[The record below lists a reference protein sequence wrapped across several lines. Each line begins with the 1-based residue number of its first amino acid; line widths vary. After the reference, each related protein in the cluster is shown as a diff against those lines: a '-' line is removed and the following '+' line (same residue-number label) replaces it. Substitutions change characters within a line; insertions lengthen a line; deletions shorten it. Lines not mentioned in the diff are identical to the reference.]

1 MIKPDL
7 RRRSD
12 RISAHMGGDPVCFLK
27 KLRGERGQSA
37 VEFAMV
43 LPLMALLIYV
53 FVMFGKGIYV
63 YFQLTHAANA
73 GARVAAV
80 NLPGPTPSAAAGVA
94 MRTKLQTDYSLPS
107 GANVAICYPDSG
119 KRTVGEPVQV
129 DVYANVTFIPFVSM
143 QIKGAATMRIE
154 QDTTSNGNLDPT
166 TALFTPSLKLCKT
179 S

>member
-1 MIKPDL
+1 MNKPDL

-12 RISAHMGGDPVCFLK
+12 RISAHTGGDPVLFFK
-27 KLRGERGQSA
+27 RFRGDDGQSA

-43 LPLMALLIYV
+43 LPLMALIIYV
-53 FVMFGKGIYV
+53 FVMLGKGIYV
-63 YFQLTHAANA
+63 YFELTHAANA
-73 GARVAAV
+73 GARIAAV
-80 NLPGPTPSAAAGVA
+80 NLPDPAPSASPGIAL
-94 MRTKLQTDYSLPS
+94 RNKLQTDYSLPN
-107 GANVAICYPDSG
+107 GANVAICYPDAG
-119 KRTVGEPVQV
+119 KRTGGEPVQV

-179 S
+179 

>member
-1 MIKPDL
+1 MKEPDL
-7 RRRSD
+7 RRRSV
-12 RISAHMGGDPVCFLK
+12 RISAPAGGDPDRFLRR
-27 KLRGERGQSA
+27 LRGERGQGI

-43 LPLMALLIYV
+43 LPLFALLIYV
-53 FVMFGKGIYV
+53 FVTFGKGIYV

-73 GARVAAV
+73 GARIAAV
-80 NLPGPTPSAAAGVA
+80 NLPSPSPSASPGIAL
-94 MRTKLQTDYSLPS
+94 RNKLQTDYSLPS
-107 GANVAICYPDSG
+107 GANVAICYPDAG
-119 KRTVGEPVQV
+119 KRVVGEPVQV

-166 TALFTPSLKLCKT
+166 TTQFTPSLTLCKT

>member
-1 MIKPDL
+1 MSEPTPL
-7 RRRSD
+7 RSSTD
-12 RISAHMGGDPVCFLK
+12 RISASRGGDPVRFVTR
-27 KLRGERGQSA
+27 LRGESGQSA

-73 GARVAAV
+73 GARIAAV
-80 NLPGPTPSAAAGVA
+80 NLPGPAPSASPGVA
-94 MRTKLQTDYSLPS
+94 LRTKLQTDYSLPN
-107 GANVAICYPDSG
+107 GANIAICYPDAG
-119 KRTVGEPVQV
+119 KRTGGEPVQV

-179 S
+179 

>member
-1 MIKPDL
+1 MNRPDL
-7 RRRSD
+7 RKHLD
-12 RISAHMGGDPVCFLK
+12 RISAHTGGDPVGFCER
-27 KLRGERGQSA
+27 LRGERGQSA

-73 GARVAAV
+73 GARIAAV
-80 NLPGPTPSAAAGVA
+80 NLPPPTPSVLSPGIALQN
-94 MRTKLQTDYSLPS
+94 KLQADYSLPN
-107 GANVAICYPDSG
+107 GANVAICYPDAG
-119 KRTVGEPVQV
+119 KRTGGEPVQV

-179 S
+179 